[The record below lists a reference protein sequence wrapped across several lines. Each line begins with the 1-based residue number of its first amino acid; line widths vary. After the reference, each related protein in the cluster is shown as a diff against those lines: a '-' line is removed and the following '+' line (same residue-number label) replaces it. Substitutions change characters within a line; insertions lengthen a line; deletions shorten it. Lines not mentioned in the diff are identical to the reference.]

1 MRKINKMS
9 FNPIDMGQLEDK
21 LKSFKN
27 AHYTQRKGSEM
38 MEIDYNSEEMKD
50 FLDSPVIKIK
60 KKGNQNFE

>member
-1 MRKINKMS
+1 
-9 FNPIDMGQLEDK
+9 MGQLEDK